1 MKTYRVSYKYVVAE
15 SQLIEANSKKEAIR
29 MAKEYEHETSEPVYT
44 GESLKCFEAE
54 EVQE

>member
-1 MKTYRVSYKYVVAE
+1 MKTYRVSYKYVVSE